1 MNKVI
6 VSGRLTKN
14 PEIYH
19 SNKNTNSIVA
29 KYTLAVNNYLQHKGK
44 TSFLTCVT
52 FGKSAEFA
60 ERYLRKG
67 IKIEVTGRLQT
78 GSYVNQEGRTIYTT
92 DIIVE
97 SQEFSESKSTVVNHN
112 KTTSSIPT
120 DENDFMNIPDG
131 VIDELPF

>member
-19 SNKNTNSIVA
+19 SNKSTNSIVA

-44 TSFLTCVT
+44 TSFTCVT

-67 IKIEVTGRLQT
+67 IKIEVSGRLQT